1 MSRRRVA
8 LLVLLLAAVSGV
20 RELARGQGAVE
31 VQWRHDYNAARKEA
45 ETKGLPI
52 FLDFYTDHCVYCDKM
67 DNTTYRDPKVLSLL
81 NSRFIPLKIDG
92 DRDAKLAELLGIRQ
106 YPTMLL
112 AGADGKIVDTMI
124 GYMEVPQFLE
134 KLQRVLPATTNTDWM
149 VADYQQAQKWATAS
163 EYALA
168 IAALR
173 KITADGQSRPVQINS
188 QKLLADIEQKG
199 RERMAKAQAQKDQG
213 KISDAI
219 QTLTDIMRDFAGL
232 NLTREASDMVARL
245 AQTESPDT
253 KNQMRTKRAKDLLA
267 QAKEFHKTKEY
278 TLCIDRCSVLLRNY
292 GDLEEGQEAA
302 LLYSEIKNN
311 PEWLQNACT
320 TFGDRLAEMW
330 LALSDSLLKRGQP
343 QQAKHWLERTIHA
356 FPGTHHAE
364 SAQIRLEQL
373 QGTTPT
379 RRVDFQTPPN

>member
-8 LLVLLLAAVSGV
+8 LLGMVLAAAFGAS
-20 RELARGQGAVE
+20 RLAFAQGATE
-31 VQWRHDYNAARKEA
+31 VQWRHEYNAARKEA

-52 FLDFYTDHCVYCDKM
+52 LLDFYTDNCVYCDKM
-67 DNTTYRDPKVLSLL
+67 DNTTYRDPKVLALL
-81 NSRFIPLKIDG
+81 NGRFIPLKIDANR
-92 DRDAKLAELLGIRQ
+92 DRKLAEMLGIAQ
-106 YPTMLL
+106 FPTMLL

-149 VADYQQAQKWATAS
+149 VADYQQAQKWAAAS

-168 IAALR
+168 ISSLK
-173 KITADGQSRPVQINS
+173 KIVADGQSKPVQVSS
-188 QKLLADIEQKG
+188 QKLLGEIEQKA
-199 RERMAKAQAQKDQG
+199 RERIAKAQTQKDQG
-213 KISDAI
+213 KASDAI
-219 QTLTDIMRDFAGL
+219 QTLTEVMRDFAGL
-232 NLTREASDMVARL
+232 SLTREAGDMVARF
-245 AQTESPDT
+245 AQSETPAT
-253 KNQMRTKRAKDLLA
+253 KNEVRTKRAKDLLV
-267 QAKEFHKTKEY
+267 QAKDFHKTKEY

-302 LLYSEIKNN
+302 LLYTEIKNN

-320 TFGDRLAEMW
+320 TYGDRLAEMW

-356 FPGTHHAE
+356 FPGSHHAE

-373 QGTTPT
+373 QGAPT
-379 RRVDFQTPPN
+379 RRVDFQIPPN

>member
-1 MSRRRVA
+1 MSRRQVA
-8 LLVLLLAAVSGV
+8 LLVLLLTAALGAFG
-20 RELARGQGAVE
+20 LAHGQGATD
-31 VQWRHDYNAARKEA
+31 VQWRRDYNAARKEA
-45 ETKGLPI
+45 EAKGLPI

-67 DNTTYRDPKVLSLL
+67 DNTTYRDAKVLAML
-81 NSRFIPLKIDG
+81 NGRFIPLKIDG
-92 DRDAKLAELLGIRQ
+92 DRDKKLADILGISS

-112 AGADGKIVDTMI
+112 AGADGKIIDTMI

-134 KLQRVLPATTNTDWM
+134 KLQRALPATTNTDWM
-149 VADYQQAQKWATAS
+149 VADYQQAQKWAAAS

-168 IAALR
+168 IGVLR
-173 KITADGQSRPVQINS
+173 KITADGQSRPVQINA
-188 QKLLADIEQKG
+188 QKLMADIEQKA
-199 RERMAKAQAQKDQG
+199 RERMTKAQTQKDEG
-213 KISDAI
+213 KISEAI
-219 QTLTDIMRDFAGL
+219 QTLTEIMRDFPGL
-232 NLTREASDMVARL
+232 TLSREASEQVARL
-245 AQTESPDT
+245 AQNETPES
-253 KNQMRTKRAKDLLA
+253 KNQMRTGRAKDLLA

-292 GDLEEGQEAA
+292 GDLAEGQEAA
-302 LLYSEIKNN
+302 LMYSEIKNN

-373 QGTTPT
+373 QGATPT
-379 RRVDFQTPPN
+379 RRVDFQSPP

>member
-1 MSRRRVA
+1 MNRLRVA
-8 LLVLLLAAVSGV
+8 VLMLLAAAFGV
-20 RELARGQGAVE
+20 CELARGQGAAD
-31 VQWRHDYNAARKEA
+31 VQWRRDYNSARKEA
-45 ETKGLPI
+45 EAKGLPI

-67 DNTTYRDPKVLSLL
+67 DNTTYRDPKVLAML
-81 NSRFIPLKIDG
+81 NTRFIPLKIDG
-92 DRDAKLAELLGIRQ
+92 DRDRKLADILGISQ

-134 KLQRVLPATTNTDWM
+134 KLQRILPATTNTDWM
-149 VADYQQAQKWATAS
+149 VADYQQAQKWVAAS
-163 EYALA
+163 EYGLA
-168 IAALR
+168 IGALK
-173 KITADGQSRPVQINS
+173 KIMADGQSRPVQVNS
-188 QKLLADIEQKG
+188 QKLLADIEHKA
-199 RERMAKAQAQKDQG
+199 RERMAKAQTLKDQN
-213 KISDAI
+213 KNTEAI
-219 QTLTDIMRDFAGL
+219 QTLTEIMRDFPGL
-232 NLTREASDMVARL
+232 SLTREASDMVARL
-245 AQTESPDT
+245 AQNESPES
-253 KNQMRTKRAKDLLA
+253 KNQMRGKRAKDLLA
-267 QAKEFHKTKEY
+267 QAKDFHKTKEY

-356 FPGTHHAE
+356 FPGTHYAE

-373 QGTTPT
+373 QGAPT
-379 RRVDFQTPPN
+379 RRVDFQSPTN